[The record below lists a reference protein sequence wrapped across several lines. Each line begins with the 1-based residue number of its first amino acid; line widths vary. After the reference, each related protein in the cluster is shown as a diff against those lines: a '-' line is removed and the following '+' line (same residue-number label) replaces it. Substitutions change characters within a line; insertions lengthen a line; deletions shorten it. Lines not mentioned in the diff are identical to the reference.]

1 MRHATTSLV
10 AGLMRKEEFS
20 GRSLE
25 EAMARYVISP
35 TLASRTA
42 GVHCSHSGR
51 LAAPGVV
58 ELRCTTRVDGLT
70 EPFAL
75 KHTYTFPLL
84 DEVRE
89 SGLVLHPETPS
100 GTSEVLVALKD
111 GAKSYVNVA
120 VHDDEGYMLHSSVL
134 TYNRRGDVRPYV
146 PVIPD
151 KFTSPVSLGKAEL
164 GEAVDEQG
172 RRVLRLVLG
181 LEELTDCT
189 LVKVGYNTLGIQHV
203 RHFEAT
209 PTDPMV
215 VSDLLL
221 ENNPEL
227 LPGEWV
233 IGATDA
239 EDRMLVNGIVRIS
252 PLDGP
257 RGATA

>member
-20 GRSLE
+20 GRTLE

-42 GVHCSHSGR
+42 AVHCSVAGR

-58 ELRCTTRVDGLT
+58 ELRCTTRLDGLT

-89 SGLVLHPETPS
+89 SGLVLRPDTPG
-100 GTSEVLVALKD
+100 GTSEILVALKD

-120 VHDDEGYMLHSSVL
+120 VHDDEGYLLYSSVL
-134 TYNRRGDVRPYV
+134 TYDRRGEVRPYV

-151 KFTSPVSLGKAEL
+151 KFTSPLSLGKAEL
-164 GEAVDEQG
+164 GEAVDARG
-172 RRVLRLVLG
+172 RRVLRLVLE
-181 LEELTDCT
+181 LEELTGPA
-189 LVKVGYNTLGIQHV
+189 LVKVGYNTLGIQEV
-203 RHFEAT
+203 RRFEAG
-209 PTDPMV
+209 PADPVV

-233 IGATDA
+233 IGVTDA
-239 EDRMLVNGIVRIS
+239 EDRMLVNGIVRVT
-252 PLDGP
+252 PMGGP